1 MNLERIGLNRYR
13 LPRTGRMRVSGLVYA
28 TKGLL
33 AYVREDKSL
42 EQLAHAAQL
51 PGVVEPV
58 VGLPDIHEGFGLP
71 IGGVMA
77 VAEDGV
83 ISAGAVGMDIN
94 CGVGLLR
101 TNLSADTLDKP
112 TLRALMDGIEAL
124 VPTGVGKKGRHRG
137 VTRNIFDE
145 VVHRGAAAV
154 IAAGYGRPED
164 AEYIEENGC
173 LAEADLKAVSTSAIK
188 RGESQLGTL
197 GGGNHFIE
205 IQQVD
210 AIFELAA
217 AARFGLF
224 KGQLTVMIHTGSRG
238 FGHQICTDYSK
249 SHLPAAARYG
259 IDLPSRGL
267 ACAPINSPE
276 GKDYYAAMACAV
288 NFAFANRQFITADI
302 RQAFAAVFK
311 QDDRKMGL
319 EIVYDVAHNIAK
331 WERHGGRSLLVH
343 RKGAT
348 RALPPRHP
356 ANPPAYRE
364 TGHPALVPGSMGTA
378 SYVLVGT
385 ELAAESFF
393 SVNHG
398 AGRTLSRTA
407 AEKSISREEFEA
419 KMGGI
424 LYNARNFRDL
434 VDEAPQAYKDIDEV
448 VETLAA
454 IGLTRRVARMR
465 PLAVIKGKD

>member
-1 MNLERIGLNRYR
+1 MKLEPVGANRYR
-13 LPRTGRMRVSGLVYA
+13 LPRTGRMRVSGLIYA
-28 TKGLL
+28 TRELL
-33 AYVREDKSL
+33 ASALEDKSL

-58 VGLPDIHEGFGLP
+58 LGLPDIHEGFGLP

-94 CGVGLLR
+94 CGVRLLR
-101 TNLSADTLDKP
+101 TNLPADTLDRP

-137 VTRNIFDE
+137 VSGSIFNQ

-154 IAAGYGRPED
+154 IAAGFGRPED
-164 AEYIEENGC
+164 AEHIEENGC
-173 LAEADLKAVSTSAIK
+173 LPGADLKAVSASAIK
-188 RGESQLGTL
+188 RGEGQLGTL

-205 IQQVD
+205 IQRVD
-210 AIFELAA
+210 TVFEPAA

-249 SHLPAAARYG
+249 SHLPAAAKYG
-259 IDLPSRGL
+259 ISLPSRGL

-276 GKDYYAAMACAV
+276 GQSYYAAMAAAV

-302 RQAFAAVFK
+302 RQAFAAVLRR
-311 QDDRKMGL
+311 DEREMGL
-319 EIVYDVAHNIAK
+319 ELVYDVAHNIAK
-331 WERHGGRSLLVH
+331 WERHGGRNLLVH

-385 ELAAESFF
+385 EMAAESFY

-419 KMGGI
+419 GMGDV
-424 LYNARNFRDL
+424 LYNTRNFRDL

-448 VETLAA
+448 VETLVA
-454 IGLTRRVARMR
+454 IGLTRKVARMR